1 MTEESGCDVT
11 EVTAR
16 HTDYQLVGQTLLL
29 HAGVGVEIVEC
40 LRQEAGHIDRVGRSQ
55 LHVLVQLLVH
65 ERRFYQRLAVIEHA
79 IHLKGSD
86 VLTEGS
92 KLALLNLAHLA
103 LWIEHVNMD
112 SLHAEEAIGYGRTRI
127 TRCCYEHVHFLLAFL
142 AYEVLKQTSHETGTH
157 ILEGEGRTMEQLQ
170 RVDVWL
176 HLNHWAVESQGVI
189 NNLLQ

>member
-29 HAGVGVEIVEC
+29 HAGVGIEIVEC

-65 ERRFYQRLAVIEHA
+65 ERRFYQRLAVVEHA

-103 LWIEHVNMD
+103 
-112 SLHAEEAIGYGRTRI
+112 YGRTRI